1 MAGIKLF
8 KIDTGVE
15 ELPALWLSL
24 ERELQTIIE
33 NGFTRYVS
41 KIRYWGTLDI
51 DLEWRYYTDGKAWL
65 GKGLYKWLGVR
76 GGQKVTTVFWLSIWE
91 AFFKITIYI
100 PEKARD
106 DLFSLPLN
114 NTVKQ
119 MINDSKQMG
128 NRLKFFPLVFELDSN
143 ELFGQIHILFDF
155 KKSLK

>member
-1 MAGIKLF
+1 MKSNYKQLLRNPDIQPTSDIIAEALQDANDSYIRFLN
-8 KIDTGVE
+8 
-15 ELPALWLSL
+15 ELAN
-24 ERELQTIIE
+24 Q
-33 NGFTRYVS
+33 
-41 KIRYWGTLDI
+41 DI

-128 NRLKFFPLVFELDSN
+128 NRLKFFPLVFELNSN
-143 ELFGQIHILFDF
+143 ELFEQIHILFDF

>member
-1 MAGIKLF
+1 MKSNYKQLLRNPDIQPTSDIIAEALQDANDSYIKFLN
-8 KIDTGVE
+8 
-15 ELPALWLSL
+15 ELAN
-24 ERELQTIIE
+24 Q
-33 NGFTRYVS
+33 
-41 KIRYWGTLDI
+41 DI

-91 AFFKITIYI
+91 SFFKITIYI

-128 NRLKFFPLVFELDSN
+128 NRLKFFPLVFELNSH
-143 ELFGQIHILFDF
+143 ELFELIHILFDF

>member
-1 MAGIKLF
+1 MKSNYKQLLRNPDIQPTSDIIAEALQDANDSYIKFLN
-8 KIDTGVE
+8 
-15 ELPALWLSL
+15 ELAN
-24 ERELQTIIE
+24 Q
-33 NGFTRYVS
+33 
-41 KIRYWGTLDI
+41 DI

-128 NRLKFFPLVFELDSN
+128 NRLKFFPLVFELNSN
-143 ELFGQIHILFDF
+143 ESFEQIHILFDF

>member
-1 MAGIKLF
+1 MKSNYKQLLRNPDIQPTSDIIVEALQDANDSYIKFLN
-8 KIDTGVE
+8 
-15 ELPALWLSL
+15 ELAN
-24 ERELQTIIE
+24 Q
-33 NGFTRYVS
+33 
-41 KIRYWGTLDI
+41 DI

-128 NRLKFFPLVFELDSN
+128 NRLKFFPLVFELNSN
-143 ELFGQIHILFDF
+143 ESFGQIHILFDF

>member
-1 MAGIKLF
+1 MKSNYKQLLRNPDIQPTSDIIAEALQDANDSYIKFLN
-8 KIDTGVE
+8 
-15 ELPALWLSL
+15 ELAN
-24 ERELQTIIE
+24 Q
-33 NGFTRYVS
+33 
-41 KIRYWGTLDI
+41 DI

-128 NRLKFFPLVFELDSN
+128 NRLKFFPLVFELNSN
-143 ELFGQIHILFDF
+143 ESFEEIHILFDF

>member
-1 MAGIKLF
+1 MKSNYKQLLRNPDIQPTSDIIAEALQDANDSYIKFLN
-8 KIDTGVE
+8 
-15 ELPALWLSL
+15 ELAN
-24 ERELQTIIE
+24 Q
-33 NGFTRYVS
+33 
-41 KIRYWGTLDI
+41 DI

-128 NRLKFFPLVFELDSN
+128 NRLKFFPLVFKLNSN
-143 ELFGQIHILFDF
+143 ELFEQIHILFDF

>member
-1 MAGIKLF
+1 MKSNYKQLLRNPNIQPTSDIIAEALQDANDSYIKFLN
-8 KIDTGVE
+8 
-15 ELPALWLSL
+15 ELAN
-24 ERELQTIIE
+24 Q
-33 NGFTRYVS
+33 
-41 KIRYWGTLDI
+41 DI

-91 AFFKITIYI
+91 GFFKITIYI

-128 NRLKFFPLVFELDSN
+128 NRLKFFPLVFELNSN
-143 ELFGQIHILFDF
+143 ESFEEIHILFDF

>member
-1 MAGIKLF
+1 MKSNYKQLLRNPDIQPTSDIIAEALQDANDSYIKFLN
-8 KIDTGVE
+8 
-15 ELPALWLSL
+15 ELAN
-24 ERELQTIIE
+24 Q
-33 NGFTRYVS
+33 
-41 KIRYWGTLDI
+41 DI
-51 DLEWRYYTDGKAWL
+51 FLEWRYYTDGKAWL

-128 NRLKFFPLVFELDSN
+128 NRLKFFPLVFELNSN
-143 ELFGQIHILFDF
+143 ESFEEIHILFDF

>member
-1 MAGIKLF
+1 MKSNYKQLLRNPNIQPTSDIIAEALQDANDSYIKFLN
-8 KIDTGVE
+8 
-15 ELPALWLSL
+15 ELAN
-24 ERELQTIIE
+24 Q
-33 NGFTRYVS
+33 
-41 KIRYWGTLDI
+41 DI

-128 NRLKFFPLVFELDSN
+128 NRLKFFPLVFELNSN
-143 ELFGQIHILFDF
+143 ELFEQIHILFDF

>member
-1 MAGIKLF
+1 MKSSDKQLLRNPDIQPTSDIIAEALQ
-8 KIDTGVE
+8 DTNDSYIRFLN
-15 ELPALWLSL
+15 ELAN
-24 ERELQTIIE
+24 Q
-33 NGFTRYVS
+33 
-41 KIRYWGTLDI
+41 DI

-128 NRLKFFPLVFELDSN
+128 NRLKFFPLVFELNSN
-143 ELFGQIHILFDF
+143 ESFEEIHILFDF

>member
-1 MAGIKLF
+1 MKSNYKQLLRNPNIQPTSDIIAEALQDANDSYIKFLN
-8 KIDTGVE
+8 
-15 ELPALWLSL
+15 ELAN
-24 ERELQTIIE
+24 Q
-33 NGFTRYVS
+33 
-41 KIRYWGTLDI
+41 DI

-128 NRLKFFPLVFELDSN
+128 NRLKFFPLVFELNSN
-143 ELFGQIHILFDF
+143 ESFEEIHILFDF